1 MKKRGHSD
9 TKTRAKSSSAVT
21 SIPPRLTLFGQ
32 PQLLEGEDAA
42 AYDQLLARIRA
53 VVKPIDIIDE
63 MFIADVMSLEWEVL
77 RWRRLERS
85 LLQARALKRLED
97 FLAKQLDCDL
107 YREHFEA
114 DLAEV
119 LQEKFSKDRSED
131 AWKLARESARGNP
144 DVDYKINQLLANRIP
159 PGIEGIMRLARARKA
174 GELVQEYVRRESDA
188 VTLIDELLTSGGKSM
203 DALMAEA
210 LAEEL
215 DHIERID
222 RLTAIAESH
231 RNASLR
237 EIDRRRAVLGET
249 LRRSVQEIEDAE
261 FKVIE
266 TTPSKGKNAA

>member
-21 SIPPRLTLFGQ
+21 SIPRRLTLFGK

-42 AYDQLLARIRA
+42 AYDQLLEHICA

-63 MFIADVMSLEWEVL
+63 MFTADVVYLEWQVL
-77 RWRRLERS
+77 RWRRLKWNF
-85 LLQARALKRLED
+85 LQARGLKKLED
-97 FLAKQLDCDL
+97 FLPEQLDYDL
-107 YREHFEA
+107 YREYFEA
-114 DLAEV
+114 ELAEFLEAV
-119 LQEKFSKDRSED
+119 LSRDRSED
-131 AWKLARESARGNP
+131 ARKLARESARGNP
-144 DVDYKINQLLANRIP
+144 DAEDKVNKLLAKRF
-159 PGIEGIMRLARARKA
+159 MSMKQFMHDARDRKA
-174 GELVQEYVRRESDA
+174 EELVQGYVRRESDA

-203 DALMAEA
+203 DTLIAEA

-215 DHIERID
+215 NHIERID
-222 RLTAIAESH
+222 RLTAIAESR

>member
-1 MKKRGHSD
+1 VPSP
-9 TKTRAKSSSAVT
+9 

-85 LLQARALKRLED
+85 LLQARALKRLEG

-222 RLTAIAESH
+222 RLTAIAESR

>member
-131 AWKLARESARGNP
+131 AWKLARESARGIRTSITRS
-144 DVDYKINQLLANRIP
+144 INCSPTASRRASRASCALHGP
-159 PGIEGIMRLARARKA
+159 AR
-174 GELVQEYVRRESDA
+174 QEN
-188 VTLIDELLTSGGKSM
+188 LCKSM
-203 DALMAEA
+203 FGVN
-210 LAEEL
+210 
-215 DHIERID
+215 R
-222 RLTAIAESH
+222 
-231 RNASLR
+231 
-237 EIDRRRAVLGET
+237 
-249 LRRSVQEIEDAE
+249 
-261 FKVIE
+261 
-266 TTPSKGKNAA
+266 TPSR

>member
-63 MFIADVMSLEWEVL
+63 MFS
-77 RWRRLERS
+77 
-85 LLQARALKRLED
+85 
-97 FLAKQLDCDL
+97 
-107 YREHFEA
+107 
-114 DLAEV
+114 
-119 LQEKFSKDRSED
+119 
-131 AWKLARESARGNP
+131 
-144 DVDYKINQLLANRIP
+144 VDYKINQLLANRIP

-203 DALMAEA
+203 DTLIAEA

-215 DHIERID
+215 NHIERID
-222 RLTAIAESH
+222 RLTAIAESR

-261 FKVIE
+261 FKVVVCRHHEMLAGRGFSFAFVASGAATAARSRRVRIPC
-266 TTPSKGKNAA
+266 TPGVRPPA